1 MLNMAW
7 NTLFVIC
14 ETMNY
19 TRVAEQLC
27 LTRPAVSH
35 HIHRL
40 EDRYGRRLFSYRGKA
55 LRLTETG
62 IHPFFALQ

>member
-1 MLNMAW
+1 
-7 NTLFVIC
+7 
-14 ETMNY
+14 MNY